1 MPNFRRPRQRTRI
14 FPRTFAPHDTLLQMH
29 TLRSRL
35 AFVLLLC
42 FARVL
47 VPDAWVL
54 ALHAHE
60 HTVEAVAPVGK
71 TAHPKA
77 LFSARHQHC
86 AVDHFYDAAFTPSVP
101 LHLAV
106 RLLPHAPA
114 LSWATESVW
123 HSATRATADLRGPP
137 RTA

>member
-1 MPNFRRPRQRTRI
+1 MR
-14 FPRTFAPHDTLLQMH
+14 

-35 AFVLLLC
+35 ALVLLLC

-47 VPDAWVL
+47 LPDTWVL

-60 HTVEAVAPVGK
+60 HTVEAVVPVGK
-71 TAHPKA
+71 TAQPKA
-77 LFSARHQHC
+77 QLSAQHQHC

-101 LHLAV
+101 LHLTARV
-106 RLLPHAPA
+106 LPHAAA
-114 LSWATESVW
+114 LSWATQSVW

>member
-1 MPNFRRPRQRTRI
+1 MR
-14 FPRTFAPHDTLLQMH
+14 

-60 HTVEAVAPVGK
+60 HTVEAPAST
-71 TAHPKA
+71 TARHKA
-77 LFSARHQHC
+77 HLSAQHQHC
-86 AVDHFYDAAFTPSVP
+86 AVDHFYDVPFQLASPLELAALAPGFRVPVGTP
-101 LHLAV
+101 LA
-106 RLLPHAPA
+106 
-114 LSWATESVW
+114 SVW
-123 HSATRATADLRGPP
+123 ASAHSSTADLRGPP
-137 RTA
+137 SRL